1 MKMYSELVNEI
12 LKFSPDVR
20 AVRVFDEL
28 GELLN
33 VSYRE
38 DLVGKALM
46 SPEETKKWG
55 SLLFT
60 VISGVSESLERYFG
74 DLKRIVLQ
82 FEKNNV
88 VVFKKEQVVVAVSLE
103 KKADVFKLADQIEE
117 LLERY

>member
-1 MKMYSELVNEI
+1 MGMYSELVNEI
-12 LKFSPDVR
+12 LKLSPDIR
-20 AVRVFDEL
+20 AVRMFDEL

-38 DLVGKALM
+38 NLVGKALM

-74 DLKRIVLQ
+74 DLRRIILQ
-82 FEKNNV
+82 FEKNNI
-88 VVFKKEQVVVAVSLE
+88 VVFKKEQVVIAVSLE
-103 KKADVFKLADQIEE
+103 RKADVFKLADQIGEI
-117 LLERY
+117 LKNF

>member
-1 MKMYSELVNEI
+1 MKLYSELVNEI
-12 LKFSPDVR
+12 LKLSPDVR
-20 AVRVFDEL
+20 AVRVFSRL

-38 DLVGKALM
+38 DIIGKTLM

-60 VISGVSESLERYFG
+60 VISGVSENLERYFG
-74 DLKRIVLQ
+74 NLKRILLQ

-88 VVFKKEQVVVAVSLE
+88 VIFKKEQVVAAVSLE
-103 KKADVFKLADQIEE
+103 KEADVLRLADEVEE
-117 LLERY
+117 ILKRY